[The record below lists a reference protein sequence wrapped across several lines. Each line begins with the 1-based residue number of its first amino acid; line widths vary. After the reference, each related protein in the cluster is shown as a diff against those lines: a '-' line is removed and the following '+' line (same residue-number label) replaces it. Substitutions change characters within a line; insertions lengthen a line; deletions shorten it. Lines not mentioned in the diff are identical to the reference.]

1 MPGGENVANFPLMT
15 ASVTDLRRKT
25 TELLDEVKRGK
36 DVEIESHGKPVARLA
51 PGLKTISF
59 GQIADMMERAGGDP
73 ETAAA
78 VEAEIQKS
86 REARLHDALD

>member
-1 MPGGENVANFPLMT
+1 
-15 ASVTDLRRKT
+15 
-25 TELLDEVKRGK
+25 
-36 DVEIESHGKPVARLA
+36 
-51 PGLKTISF
+51 
-59 GQIADMMERAGGDP
+59 MMERAGGDP